1 MSEKD
6 FNLEELE
13 ELKTQYSLVEEGLDD
28 KEIVSDDR
36 IRETIYSKFAVIR
49 SDTKDGLLWSN
60 LLIVPFFAWYFAP
73 QLPSWMLWAIAVYW
87 LASLLF
93 KLFLLRRTRK
103 EEYGSFDLKT
113 LTEKDADNIRK
124 TKAAN
129 IVSGLFWAGI
139 LLYYLVSLI
148 SSGKAG
154 VIFMAAILIGVCIRE
169 LVIKRRY
176 NGQNIDPETGKPRVL
191 NPKGAIIVLVCI
203 MAISICCMTSDV
215 IITAIVGKDITDLLD
230 VIGKL
235 SVLFAAAAFFL
246 AILFSKTKAKV
257 SAKLINTL
265 IAISLAL
272 FAVLAVVALLTG
284 NIAVIH
290 MYSLMAVGICAITH
304 SYIRM
309 KKNRKK

>member
-6 FNLEELE
+6 FNLE

-113 LTEKDADNIRK
+113 LTEKDADYIRK

-139 LLYYLVSLI
+139 LLYYLI

-169 LVIKRRY
+169 LVIKLRY

-191 NPKGAIIVLVCI
+191 NPKGAIIVLGCI
-203 MAISICCMTSDV
+203 MAIAICCMTSDF
-215 IITAIVGKDITDLLD
+215 IITAIVGKDITDLLLD

-246 AILFSKTKAKV
+246 AILFYKTKAKV

-290 MYSLMAVGICAITH
+290 MYSLIAVGFCAIAH

>member
-6 FNLEELE
+6 FNLE

-113 LTEKDADNIRK
+113 LTEKDADYIRK

-203 MAISICCMTSDV
+203 MAISICGMTSDV

-230 VIGKL
+230 VIGNL
-235 SVLFAAAAFFL
+235 SVFFAAAAFFL

-290 MYSLMAVGICAITH
+290 MYSLIAVGICAIAH

>member
-113 LTEKDADNIRK
+113 LTEKDADYIRK

-139 LLYYLVSLI
+139 LLYYLI

-169 LVIKRRY
+169 LVIKLRY

-191 NPKGAIIVLVCI
+191 NPKGAIIVLGCI
-203 MAISICCMTSDV
+203 MAIAICCMTSDF
-215 IITAIVGKDITDLLD
+215 IITAIVGKDITDLLLD
-230 VIGKL
+230 VIDKL

-290 MYSLMAVGICAITH
+290 KYSLIAVWFCAIAH

>member
-6 FNLEELE
+6 FNLE

-113 LTEKDADNIRK
+113 LTEKDADYIRK

-139 LLYYLVSLI
+139 LLYYLI

-169 LVIKRRY
+169 LVIKLRY

-191 NPKGAIIVLVCI
+191 NPKGAIIVLGCI
-203 MAISICCMTSDV
+203 MAIAICCMTSDF
-215 IITAIVGKDITDLLD
+215 IITAIVGKDITDLLLD

-290 MYSLMAVGICAITH
+290 MYSLIAVGFCAIAH

>member
-113 LTEKDADNIRK
+113 LTEKDADYIRK

-139 LLYYLVSLI
+139 LLYYLI

-169 LVIKRRY
+169 LVIKLRY

-191 NPKGAIIVLVCI
+191 NPKGAIIVLGCI
-203 MAISICCMTSDV
+203 MAIAICCMTSDF
-215 IITAIVGKDITDLLD
+215 IITAIVGKDITDLLLD
-230 VIGKL
+230 VIDKL

-290 MYSLMAVGICAITH
+290 MYSLIAVWFCAIAH

>member
-113 LTEKDADNIRK
+113 LTEKDADYIRK

-139 LLYYLVSLI
+139 LLYYLI

-169 LVIKRRY
+169 LVIKLRY

-191 NPKGAIIVLVCI
+191 NPKGAIIVLGCI
-203 MAISICCMTSDV
+203 MAIAICCMTSDF
-215 IITAIVGKDITDLLD
+215 IITAIVGKDITDLLLD

-290 MYSLMAVGICAITH
+290 MYSLIVVGFCAIAH

>member
-1 MSEKD
+1 
-6 FNLEELE
+6 
-13 ELKTQYSLVEEGLDD
+13 
-28 KEIVSDDR
+28 
-36 IRETIYSKFAVIR
+36 
-49 SDTKDGLLWSN
+49 
-60 LLIVPFFAWYFAP
+60 
-73 QLPSWMLWAIAVYW
+73 MLWAIAVYW

-113 LTEKDADNIRK
+113 LTEKDADYIRK

-129 IVSGLFWAGI
+129 IVSGLFGAGI
-139 LLYYLVSLI
+139 LLYYLI

-191 NPKGAIIVLVCI
+191 NPKGAIIVLLCI
-203 MAISICCMTSDV
+203 MAISICGMTSDV

-290 MYSLMAVGICAITH
+290 MYSLIAVGICAIAH